1 MDIASDPPLPVEA
14 TTTHLPEVVLVLAI
28 YGAITV
34 LWHCVQFG
42 VRIMEIEA
50 LVNRIMRFFKPRT
63 PDVDVEEP
71 EEQFF
76 ACDNIRDSHAY
87 ERLPVLSA
95 FQGKEPW
102 TLHHCPH
109 CEKAALKAKRA

>member
-1 MDIASDPPLPVEA
+1 MVFASDPPHAVVA
-14 TTTHLPEVVLVLAI
+14 TTAHLPDVVLVLAI
-28 YGAITV
+28 YGALSI
-34 LWHCVQFG
+34 LWTLIQFG

-50 LVNRIMRFFKPRT
+50 LVNRIMRFFKT

-71 EEQFF
+71 EEQLF

-87 ERLPVLSA
+87 HTRRDCPY